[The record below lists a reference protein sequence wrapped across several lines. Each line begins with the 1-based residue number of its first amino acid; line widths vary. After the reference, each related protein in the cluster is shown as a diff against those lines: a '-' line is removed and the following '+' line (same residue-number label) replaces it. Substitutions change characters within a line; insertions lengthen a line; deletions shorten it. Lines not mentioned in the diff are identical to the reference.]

1 MAKQMTTPPQRGQGS
16 VSNDPEEFGPE
27 GIDRENAPI
36 RDQYFLICVDHRLH
50 TPLNGYYFVLR

>member
-27 GIDRENAPI
+27 EHRQRKRAHQ
-36 RDQYFLICVDHRLH
+36 DQYFIFVLIIGY
-50 TPLNGYYFVLR
+50 TLNGYYFVLR

>member
-27 GIDRENAPI
+27 EQ
-36 RDQYFLICVDHRLH
+36 DQYFIFVLIIGY
-50 TPLNGYYFVLR
+50 TLNGYYFVLR